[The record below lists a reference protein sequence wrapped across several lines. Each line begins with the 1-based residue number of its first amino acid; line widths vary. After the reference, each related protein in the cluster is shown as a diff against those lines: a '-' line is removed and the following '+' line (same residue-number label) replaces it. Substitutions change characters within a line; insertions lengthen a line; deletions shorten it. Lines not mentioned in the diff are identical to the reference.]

1 LPKTALRKEKK
12 KTLNNLGLSI
22 LLLFLRSERF
32 SFAPLI
38 YKSSYQVLNRRHIR
52 VKVMQSIYAMHQNGS
67 DNLQKEEKFLLYSI
81 ENIQDLYLVML
92 SSLIEICKK
101 EAVFLVKSSEKHLAT
116 PEEKKP
122 NNKFINNAIFQM
134 LAENNSLSIALETR
148 KVDNWSLND
157 DYIQILLSAI
167 KESELY
173 KKYMSN
179 SINTFEEDREFI
191 ASIFMD
197 IIAPNEK
204 LYEYL
209 EDDKLTWVDD
219 IPLVN
224 TQIIK
229 QLKALKSKE
238 DESFRVPKLYKDTED
253 KEFVSNLFKKTVLN
267 ETELAKE
274 YIDKTP
280 NWDTER
286 IAEID
291 TIILK
296 MAICEFLKF
305 PSIPVKVTINEYLEI
320 AKEYSTPKSSI
331 FINGILDNL
340 VKEFEVAKKLQ
351 KTGRGL
357 M

>member
-1 LPKTALRKEKK
+1 M
-12 KTLNNLGLSI
+12 
-22 LLLFLRSERF
+22 
-32 SFAPLI
+32 
-38 YKSSYQVLNRRHIR
+38 LNRRHIR

-67 DNLQKEEKFLLYSI
+67 DSIEKEEKFLHFSI
-81 ENIQDLYLVML
+81 DNLLDLYLIML
-92 SSLIEICKK
+92 STLIEIRKK
-101 EAVFLVKSSEKHLAT
+101 EAIYIDKSSKKHLAT
-116 PEEKKP
+116 KEERNP
-122 NNKFINNAIFQM
+122 NNKFVNNAVLQN
-134 LAENNSLSIALETR
+134 LSENNSLSIALENR
-148 KVDNWSLND
+148 KINNWSLND
-157 DYIQILLSAI
+157 DYILILLDAI
-167 KESELY
+167 KQSEY
-173 KKYMSN
+173 YEKYMESKT
-179 SINTFEEDREFI
+179 NTFEEDRDFVVN
-191 ASIFMD
+191 IFME
-197 IIAPNEK
+197 IIAPNDK
-204 LYEYL
+204 LYDYL
-209 EDDKLTWVDD
+209 EDNKLTWVDD
-219 IPLVN
+219 IPVVN

-229 QLKALKSKE
+229 QLKQIKTINDDA
-238 DESFRVPKLYKDTED
+238 FRVPKLYKDQED
-253 KEFVSNLFKKTVLN
+253 KEFVSNLFRKTVLN

-340 VKEFEVAKKLQ
+340 VKEFESNKKLN
-351 KTGRGL
+351 KVGRGL